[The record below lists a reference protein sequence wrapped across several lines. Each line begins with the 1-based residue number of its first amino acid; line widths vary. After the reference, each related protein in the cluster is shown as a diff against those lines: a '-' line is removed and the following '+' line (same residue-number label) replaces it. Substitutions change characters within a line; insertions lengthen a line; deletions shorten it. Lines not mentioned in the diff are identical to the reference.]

1 MKVKNEVKITT
12 DIGLEELVNI
22 LPTSGVYLMEKGIR
36 CLRCGDLV
44 WGTLE
49 SDVKVKGFT
58 EIDIR
63 NFADDL
69 NELAIKN

>member
-1 MKVKNEVKITT
+1 
-12 DIGLEELVNI
+12 
-22 LPTSGVYLMEKGIR
+22 GVYLMEKGIR